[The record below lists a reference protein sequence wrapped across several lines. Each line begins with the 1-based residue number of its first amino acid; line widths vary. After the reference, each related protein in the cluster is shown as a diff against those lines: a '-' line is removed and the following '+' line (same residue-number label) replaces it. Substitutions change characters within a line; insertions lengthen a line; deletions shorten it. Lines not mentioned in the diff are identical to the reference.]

1 MTSTKQIEANRQ
13 NAARSTGPRT
23 DVGKAV
29 AARNALRHGLL
40 AKEVVITAG
49 EGAEDGR
56 QFDDLLADL
65 VAEFAPAGAM
75 EEILVE
81 KIAACYWR
89 MRRAHRYEV
98 GLLRQ
103 QLDTLSDDCYADGSS
118 LTDDQIHA
126 EIAKKKDQLETAR
139 QRLEL
144 IQRARATSQD
154 LAMTYDWAE
163 NWGWLKK
170 EYIERKDLVHQ
181 IGEFVTTF
189 KLTTEDE
196 ENIKTPPQIR
206 KKMNEKGHRDDQ
218 IWQEHSR
225 LCRQFMDRTE
235 TAIKQLEK
243 DKHANT
249 LRLQRTLQTG
259 SLPPITERN
268 SMLRYETAIE
278 RQMYQALKQLERLQR
293 LRCGDTVPPPLQLD
307 VNLTTDE

>member
-1 MTSTKQIEANRQ
+1 MTSPKQIEANQ
-13 NAARSTGPRT
+13 KNAALSTGPKT

-29 AARNALRHGLL
+29 AARNALKHGLL
-40 AKEVVITAG
+40 AKEVVITDG
-49 EGAEDGR
+49 EGAEDAR
-56 QFDDLLADL
+56 QFDAMLADL

-98 GLLRQ
+98 GMLRQ
-103 QLDTLSDDCYADGSS
+103 KLDTLSDDYYAAGAN
-118 LTDDQIHA
+118 LTDTRIHA
-126 EIAKKKDQLETAR
+126 EIAQKQARLETAR

-170 EYIERKDLVHQ
+170 EYIDRKDIVHE
-181 IGEFVTTF
+181 IDGFVTRIG
-189 KLTTEDE
+189 LTTEDQ

-206 KKMNEKGHRDDQ
+206 RKMNEKGHRDDQ

-225 LCRQFMDRTE
+225 LCREFMD
-235 TAIKQLEK
+235 TAGTQIKQLEK
-243 DKHANT
+243 DKHTNS
-249 LRLQRTLQTG
+249 LCLQRTRQTG
-259 SLPPITERN
+259 SLPPIPERD

-293 LRCGDTVPPPLQLD
+293 LRGGDAVPPPLQVE
-307 VNLTTDE
+307 VNLTKNE